1 MGQRKYLTSAHSS
14 LTVPINLGEKTEKH
28 LWNSQSRGTDW
39 LTERLRPNHRVVECF
54 LSFHILPS
62 YCAKLL
68 SHVWLFATLWTVAC
82 QALCPRNS
90 PGKKTGVGCHVLLQA
105 IFLTQ
110 GSNPHLLCLLH
121 WSEGSL
127 SQVLPVKSY
136 YPITKAYLEHFILPG
151 TSCMDINRKLSTK
164 RIPSKYPEP
173 DVIEVWELSD

>member
-1 MGQRKYLTSAHSS
+1 MPTSAHPSC
-14 LTVPINLGEKTEKH
+14 TVPINLGGKTEKH

-54 LSFHILPS
+54 PSSHILPS

-68 SHVWLFATLWTVAC
+68 SHVWLRL
-82 QALCPRNS
+82 LCPWNS

-105 IFLTQ
+105 ILTQ

-127 SQVLPVKSY
+127 PQVLPVKSN

-151 TSCMDINRKLSTK
+151 TSCVDINRKLSTK
-164 RIPSKYPEP
+164 RVPGKYLEP
-173 DVIEVWELSD
+173 DITEVWELSD